1 MRNERAGVVIAGR
14 GAWPAEVEVVRRR
27 FELWRRTQTGRSR
40 IPEDLW
46 ASAVKL
52 AAVHGTCPTAQ
63 ALRLNYTA
71 LKDHVEA
78 ADPRDHQA
86 PKRVGS
92 MDRDSPPAQ
101 RTPARTMPIRSA
113 PAPEHL
119 PATPRMARPPQQ
131 KPAMTFVELSPA
143 ERLGQPECRIELEHP
158 LGAKMRIH
166 LTGSPSPEV
175 VTALSAAFFRAEAS
189 FS

>member
-14 GAWPAEVEVVRRR
+14 GAWPAPVEVVRRR
-27 FELWRRTQTGRSR
+27 FELWRGTRTGRSR
-40 IPEDLW
+40 IPEALW

-78 ADPRDHQA
+78 ADPRDHKA
-86 PKRVGS
+86 PKRLGS
-92 MDRDSPPAQ
+92 MDLDRPPAQ
-101 RTPARTMPIRSA
+101 RMPARAVAVYSA
-113 PAPEHL
+113 PAL
-119 PATPRMARPPQQ
+119 KNLQATPGMAKAPQQ
-131 KPAMTFVELSPA
+131 KPAMTFVELTPA
-143 ERLGQPECRIELEHP
+143 ERLGQPVCLIELEHP
-158 LGAKMRIH
+158 RGAKMRIH

-175 VTALSAAFFRAEAS
+175 VTALSAVFFRTGA
-189 FS
+189 